1 MRREPEAEG
10 VIADETL
17 LSWCCLVFAAPGVAS
32 LHAIHFRRKWELD
45 KNTCDAY
52 RKEPVGRLELRVAG
66 GRAGTGDAAA
76 WRGSERD
83 E

>member
-1 MRREPEAEG
+1 MRREPEAEA
-10 VIADETL
+10 VIADEIL
-17 LSWCCLVFAAPGVAS
+17 LSWCCLLLAAPRLAS
-32 LHAIHFRRKWELD
+32 LDAIHFLRKWELD

-66 GRAGTGDAAA
+66 GRAGTGDAAV
-76 WRGSERD
+76 WRGSERG